1 MSDKENLPKIQ
12 ALIVGF
18 SIIELVAKSPQ
29 PLKFNV
35 IHHHTKITKSNLHK
49 YLHTLTSLGILYR
62 DQESGLYSGGYALI
76 DYGMATAN
84 RENILDKVNPFL
96 EEINILSKETTLLA
110 VWTHDGPIINNM
122 IHSRAGLNLGGQV
135 GTVLPIHSAGGK
147 LFAAMLNGPLM
158 DEWVANETTHFSAE
172 EKSTLQSDFAEIR
185 KNGIAFASEALAPSI
200 SSIAIPIFNYDSHV
214 LGAIIIVGF
223 QGTVP
228 SSLEDELSVQLLE
241 KSEEISSIFGFS
253 K

>member
-29 PLKFNV
+29 PLKFND

-49 YLHTLTSLGILYR
+49 YLHTLTSLGVLYR
-62 DQESGLYSGGYALI
+62 DQESGHYSGGPALI
-76 DYGMATAN
+76 DYGMATVN
-84 RENILDKVNPFL
+84 SENILEKVGPFL

-110 VWTHDGPIINNM
+110 VWTHDGPTIIHM

-147 LFAAMLNGPLM
+147 LFGALLNGPLL
-158 DEWVANETTHFSAE
+158 DEWIAGETEHLSAE
-172 EKSTLQSDFAEIR
+172 EKATLQTDFEEIQ

-200 SSIAIPIFNYDSHV
+200 SSTAIPIFNHDSRM

-228 SSLEDELSVQLLE
+228 ASLEEELSVQLLK
-241 KSEEISSIFGFS
+241 KSEEISSLFGFS